1 MRLFSFDDA
10 VLRLVS
16 SGCQLGPSL
25 PLASMGG
32 VHRLPCLA
40 LVSPLLY
47 RGEPAI
53 LIDTESD
60 RETYIGFVGI
70 VSFDKLGGVCRKLV
84 K

>member
-1 MRLFSFDDA
+1 M
-10 VLRLVS
+10 
-16 SGCQLGPSL
+16 
-25 PLASMGG
+25 
-32 VHRLPCLA
+32 PCLA

>member
-1 MRLFSFDDA
+1 M
-10 VLRLVS
+10 
-16 SGCQLGPSL
+16 
-25 PLASMGG
+25 
-32 VHRLPCLA
+32 PCLA

-60 RETYIGFVGI
+60 RDRYVGFVEI